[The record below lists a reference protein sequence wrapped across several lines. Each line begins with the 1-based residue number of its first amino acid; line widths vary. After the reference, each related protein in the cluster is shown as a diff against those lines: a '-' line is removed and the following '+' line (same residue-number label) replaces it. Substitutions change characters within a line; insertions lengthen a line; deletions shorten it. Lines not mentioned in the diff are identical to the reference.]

1 MVKVAVFPAAGK
13 IGSSIYMNLFNLV
26 PAEDLLLIS
35 RSPEKTPAR
44 LVEAGVQTRK
54 AEYNDTKSLEHAF
67 DHVSCL
73 ILISY
78 PSIENDHR
86 FEVHLYP

>member
-13 IGSSIYMNLFNLV
+13 IGSSIYMNLFDLV
-26 PAEDLLLIS
+26 PPEDLLLIS
-35 RSPEKTPAR
+35 RSPEKIHPR
-44 LVEAGVQTRK
+44 LVTAGVQTRK
-54 AEYNDTKSLEHAF
+54 ADYNDTKSLDHAF
-67 DHVSCL
+67 DDISCL

-86 FEVHLYP
+86 FEVRLYT

>member
-13 IGSSIYMNLFNLV
+13 IGSSIYMSLFKLI
-26 PAEDLLLIS
+26 PPEDLLLIS
-35 RSPEKTPAR
+35 RSPEKIPAR
-44 LVEAGVQTRK
+44 LVKAGVQTRK
-54 AEYNDTKSLEHAF
+54 ADYNDTKSLEHTF

-86 FEVHLYP
+86 FEVCLYP